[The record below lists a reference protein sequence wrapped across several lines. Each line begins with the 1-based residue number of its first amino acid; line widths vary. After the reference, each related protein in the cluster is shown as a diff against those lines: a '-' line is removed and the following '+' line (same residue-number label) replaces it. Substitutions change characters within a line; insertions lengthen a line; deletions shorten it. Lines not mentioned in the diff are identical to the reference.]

1 MCANRKARSKEAL
14 QIKEHKKN
22 RSERDGMKERKALER
37 VLERVYKDKLRQT
50 GRLPDAK
57 ETRAMEKKVREA
69 AENADNRNK
78 RG

>member
-1 MCANRKARSKEAL
+1 
-14 QIKEHKKN
+14 
-22 RSERDGMKERKALER
+22 MKERKAVER
-37 VLERVYKDKLRQT
+37 VLERVYKGKLRLT

-57 ETRAMEKKVREA
+57 ETRTMEKKIREA